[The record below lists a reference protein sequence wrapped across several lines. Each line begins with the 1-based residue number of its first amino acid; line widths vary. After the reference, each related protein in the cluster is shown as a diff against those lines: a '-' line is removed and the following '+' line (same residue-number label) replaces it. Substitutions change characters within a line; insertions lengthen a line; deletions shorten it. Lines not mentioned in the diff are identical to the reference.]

1 MHVSKTG
8 PFAFPLPL
16 CWYTAVL
23 VHGRL
28 VPLQAVLRREQSSP
42 EPGWYRPGHRRLR
55 QALSTAPPGDPLVPQ
70 GLQPWLASC
79 LAPLV
84 PHSTAALEGR
94 AGRHG
99 HLTVPLRGA
108 SICPDVCL
116 LLPAPDSET
125 APPTQAY
132 PFYLPSPSDLSEDI
146 SLICPDNKRQC
157 HFLGSRHGQRTV
169 LAHCTHWSNEAFS

>member
-8 PFAFPLPL
+8 PLAFPLPL

-42 EPGWYRPGHRRLR
+42 EPGWCRPGHRRLR
-55 QALSTAPPGDPLVPQ
+55 QALSTAPSGDPLVPR

-116 LLPAPDSET
+116 LLPS
-125 APPTQAY
+125 PPLQD
-132 PFYLPSPSDLSEDI
+132 SPSHAGVPVLPPLS
-146 SLICPDNKRQC
+146 SRPLRR
-157 HFLGSRHGQRTV
+157 HFSNLSR
-169 LAHCTHWSNEAFS
+169 